1 MNAPK
6 PAIQVPI
13 LRVPFD
19 QEDRDFIFEG
29 INDVLGSGQLTQGK
43 YVARFEELF
52 AASIGA
58 RYAVAVN
65 SATAAL
71 EVILRGLGIQGA
83 SVIVPTNTFL
93 ATALAVIHSGNRVIF
108 ADSDPETLCLDP
120 EDVARRIEE
129 DTRAVILV
137 HIGGIV
143 TPGMAALRALCES
156 RSLELIEDCAHAH
169 GCSIDGA
176 AAGTLGV
183 AGAFSFFP
191 TKVLT
196 SGEGGLI
203 TTNDR
208 DLYEAASMLRNQGK
222 NPQLG
227 NRISDPGHNFRMSE
241 ITGVVAVQQTR
252 KAEAL
257 YAERR
262 SIARYY
268 DDALGGVAGLSPA
281 KLAPG
286 AESGYYKYVVHL
298 DPEIDRAGLK
308 ATMRGEFEVS
318 LTGEVYAELC
328 HDEPIWDSYDY
339 WGTRREPRGDGTR
352 QRGPFPGAERIS
364 RHHICLPVYPGLSRD
379 EREHV
384 VASLKAALAR
394 G

>member
-1 MNAPK
+1 MNSPK
-6 PAIQVPI
+6 STIQVPI
-13 LRVPFD
+13 LRVTFD
-19 QEDRDFIFEG
+19 QEDREFIFAG
-29 INDVLGSGQLTQGK
+29 INDVLDSGQLTQGK

-52 AASIGA
+52 AASVGA
-58 RYAVAVN
+58 RYALAVN

-71 EVILRGLGIQGA
+71 EVILRGLGVRRS

-93 ATALAVIHSGNRVIF
+93 ATALAVVHSGNRVIF
-108 ADSDPETLCLDP
+108 ADSDPETLCLDVD
-120 EDVARRIEE
+120 DVERRIEE

-143 TPGMAALRALCES
+143 TPALKALQALCE
-156 RSLELIEDCAHAH
+156 RRGLELIEDCAHAH

-208 DLYEAASMLRNQGK
+208 DLYTEASILRNQGK
-222 NPQLG
+222 NPELG
-227 NRISDPGHNFRMSE
+227 NRISEPGHNFRMSE
-241 ITGVVAVQQTR
+241 ITGVLAVQQTG
-252 KAEAL
+252 KAEAV

-262 SIARYY
+262 GIARYY
-268 DDALGGVAGLSPA
+268 DDALEGVSGLTLA
-281 KLAPG
+281 KLASG
-286 AESGYYKYVVHL
+286 AESGYYKYVVNL

-308 ATMRGEFEVS
+308 RTMREEFGVS

-328 HDEPIWDSYDY
+328 HDEPIWNSYDY
-339 WGTRREPRGDGTR
+339 WGTRREPRGGGVR
-352 QRGPFPGAERIS
+352 QGGPFPGAERIS
-364 RHHICLPVYPGLSRD
+364 RRHICLPVYPGLTRK

-384 VASLKAALAR
+384 VASLKTALKK